1 MNKKQERLFR
11 NLYDAVDSMFN
22 TWDNIEDMYV
32 SDLMA
37 IRKAHLKLYHEF
49 GQQWREEEKE

>member
-37 IRKAHLKLYHEF
+37 IRKAQTKLYHEF
-49 GQQWREEEKE
+49 GKQWREEEE

>member
-1 MNKKQERLFR
+1 MNNKQERLFR

-37 IRKAHLKLYHEF
+37 IRKAQTKLYHEF
-49 GQQWREEEKE
+49 GKQWREEEE